1 MSQAIRTDGAAVADA
16 HERVVINRT
25 RTSERWRYRCP
36 RGHVNWDR
44 TNNHI
49 WCQGC
54 SRQADAGE
62 DVDPEHYELVDA
74 KTGENVPWAAVEI
87 VGE

>member
-1 MSQAIRTDGAAVADA
+1 MSVVTDGSAETDA
-16 HERVVINRT
+16 PEPVEIDRT
-25 RTSERWRYRCP
+25 NASERWRYRCP

-54 SRQADAGE
+54 RRQHEAGE
-62 DVDPEHYELVDA
+62 DVDPEWYELVDA
-74 KTGENVPWAAVEI
+74 KTGERVPWSAVE
-87 VGE
+87 VVE